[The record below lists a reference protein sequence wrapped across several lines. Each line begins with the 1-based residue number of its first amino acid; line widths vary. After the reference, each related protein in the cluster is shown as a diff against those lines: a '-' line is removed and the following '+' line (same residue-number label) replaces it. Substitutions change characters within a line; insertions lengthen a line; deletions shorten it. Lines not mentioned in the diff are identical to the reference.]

1 MLADGIGSQQRQVRR
16 WQNGDSGVDPQA
28 PLWRGEV
35 MPHNAMTALVADI
48 LARAPDW
55 IRKDLASKD
64 PISRTR
70 AEEALAALIG
80 SALSKDDETRE
91 A

>member
-1 MLADGIGSQQRQVRR
+1 MLIRGCRCG
-16 WQNGDSGVDPQA
+16 G
-28 PLWRGEV
+28 GEV
-35 MPHNAMTALVADI
+35 MLHNAITALVAAM
-48 LARAPDW
+48 LARAPDR
-55 IRKDLASKD
+55 IRKDLASKN

-80 SALSKDDETRE
+80 SALSKDDGTRE

>member
-1 MLADGIGSQQRQVRR
+1 MVAGVGSAA
-16 WQNGDSGVDPQA
+16 GVDPRA
-28 PLWRGEV
+28 PLWRWEV
-35 MPHNAMTALVADI
+35 MPRNAITTLVTEI

-55 IRKDLASKD
+55 IRKDLSSKD

-70 AEEALAALIG
+70 AEEALAVLIG
-80 SALSKDDETRE
+80 SALSNDDDTRK

>member
-1 MLADGIGSQQRQVRR
+1 MP
-16 WQNGDSGVDPQA
+16 QNA
-28 PLWRGEV
+28 I
-35 MPHNAMTALVADI
+35 TALVTEI

-55 IRKDLASKD
+55 IRKDLSSKE

-80 SALSKDDETRE
+80 SALSSDDETRK

>member
-1 MLADGIGSQQRQVRR
+1 
-16 WQNGDSGVDPQA
+16 
-28 PLWRGEV
+28 
-35 MPHNAMTALVADI
+35 MPHNAITSLVTEI

-64 PISRTR
+64 QLSRTR

-80 SALSKDDETRE
+80 SALSKDDETVRS
-91 A
+91 

>member
-1 MLADGIGSQQRQVRR
+1 MLAGGIGSQQRQVRR
-16 WQNGDSGVDPQA
+16 WRNGDSGVDPKV
-28 PLWRGEV
+28 PLWRWEE
-35 MPHNAMTALVADI
+35 MPHNAITALVADI

-64 PISRTR
+64 PINRTR

>member
-1 MLADGIGSQQRQVRR
+1 MWR
-16 WQNGDSGVDPQA
+16 W
-28 PLWRGEV
+28 EV
-35 MPHNAMTALVADI
+35 MPHNAIRALVADI

-64 PISRTR
+64 PLSRTR

-80 SALSKDDETRE
+80 SALSKDDETSE
-91 A
+91 V